1 VALAVV
7 PDKGKGDR
15 LHIRRSRS
23 ARWRAAVLVAVNGLM
38 GAHIIY
44 WYNFGHPGKT
54 LSPVEPSESMYTIE
68 LGQLNAGFIFFASA
82 LLATFVFGRFFCGW
96 GCHVVALQDWCSHI
110 MNKLGVKPKPFRSRV
125 LLWGP
130 LLLALYM
137 FCWVPLKRAAVV
149 PLVRAM
155 DWHPPSWLLTLPGPR
170 PEFSNH
176 FVVSDFWRTFPPWY
190 VAIPFLLVCGFAVV
204 YFLGSKGFCTYACPY
219 GGFFAPLDKISVG
232 RIVVSDACEGC
243 GHCTAVCTSN
253 VRVHQ
258 EVRDFGMVVDP
269 GCMKCLD
276 CVSVCP
282 NDALSFSFA
291 KPAVLARPRTA
302 EARAGHIQRPQYDLT
317 LWKDL
322 LLFAFAIYLF
332 KAFRGMPFIA
342 FGGEMGVVPLLMA
355 AGMAAI
361 GAFLA
366 WKLLNL
372 LTTPNVRVQSLQ
384 LRHAGRFKPAGVAF
398 ALGAAAYLALGLWAG
413 VVQIL
418 ITVGDAHDEKVNL
431 PAAVVF
437 SPGYQPAPADAD
449 NARTALRWFGRAG
462 PVSEGGLGWPYDV
475 DKLNRRAWLFAVAGD
490 LENSE
495 KNLGAAIALVRKP
508 GEAVVR
514 DLRQIMLLRGKSG
527 ADVDAMYASV
537 LGRAPDLH
545 VVRLALAVDTLQS
558 GDRAGAMRLLDE
570 VVNADPP
577 AEPMAL
583 AQVGDILMQIGELDG
598 ALEAMRRAA
607 SLHDGNGLLHAQLA
621 RALWFKDDR
630 EGGLGEMRR
639 ATELEPGNPMY
650 FHALSEM
657 LRELGRVAE
666 ADKAE
671 ATAQAIEAAMP
682 RR

>member
-7 PDKGKGDR
+7 SDKGDR
-15 LHIRRSRS
+15 LHIRKSRS
-23 ARWRAAVLVAVNGLM
+23 SRWRAAVLISVNALM
-38 GAHIIY
+38 AAHIIY
-44 WYNFGHPGKT
+44 WYNFGHPRQT

-68 LGQLNAGFIFFASA
+68 LGQLNAGFIFFAAA
-82 LLATFVFGRFFCGW
+82 LLSTFIFGRFFCGW

-110 MNKLGVKPKPFRSRV
+110 MNKLGVRPKPFRSRV

-137 FCWVPLKRAAVV
+137 FCWVTFKRLAVV

-155 DWHPPSWLLTLPGPR
+155 DWHPPTWLLTLPGPR

-176 FVVSDFWRTFPPWY
+176 FVVNDFWRTFPPWY
-190 VAIPFLLVCGFAVV
+190 VAVPFLLVCGFAVV

-219 GGFFAPLDKISVG
+219 GGFFAPVDKISVG

-282 NDALSFSFA
+282 NDALSFSFG
-291 KPAVLARPRTA
+291 KPAVLARARTA
-302 EARAGHIQRPQYDLT
+302 EARAGHIERPHYDLS
-317 LWKDL
+317 LGKDL

-342 FGGEMGVVPLLMA
+342 FGGDLGVVPLLMA

-366 WKLLNL
+366 WKLLGL

-384 LRHAGRFKPAGVAF
+384 LRLAGRFKPMGIVF
-398 ALGAAAYLALGLWAG
+398 ALGAGAYLLVGLWAG
-413 VVQIL
+413 VVQIF
-418 ITVGDAHDEKVNL
+418 ITIADAYDEKINV
-431 PAAVVF
+431 PAAAVF
-437 SPGYQPAPADAD
+437 SPGYRPAPADVEH
-449 NARTALRWFGRAG
+449 ARAALRWFGRAG
-462 PVSEGGLGWPYDV
+462 PMSEGGFGWPHDV
-475 DKLNRRAWLFAVAGD
+475 EKLNRRAWLFGVAGD

-495 KNLGAAIALVRKP
+495 KSLVGAMALSRKP

-514 DLRQIMLLRGKSG
+514 DLRQIMLLRGKSA
-527 ADVDAMYASV
+527 ADVDAMYTSALS
-537 LGRAPDLH
+537 RNPDLH
-545 VVRLALAVDTLQS
+545 GVRVALAVDTFRA
-558 GDRAGAMRLLDE
+558 GDRAAALRLLDE
-570 VVNADPP
+570 VAKADPP
-577 AEPMAL
+577 ADPVAL
-583 AQVGDILMQIGELDG
+583 AQVGDILLQIEEPDRALD
-598 ALEAMRRAA
+598 AMRRAVA
-607 SLHDGNGLLHAQLA
+607 AYDGNGLIHAQLG
-621 RALWFKDDR
+621 RAQWFTNDK
-630 EGGLGEMRR
+630 EGGAAQLRR
-639 ATELEPGNPMY
+639 ATEIEPGNPTY

-657 LRELGRVAE
+657 LKEMGRAE
-666 ADKAE
+666 EAEKAE
-671 ATAQAIEAAMP
+671 AKAQAVEAATP